1 MKFLIIP
8 IILTV
13 CVSCTN
19 IGNSTPKSSD
29 GYRFGEKETEM
40 LNPNIEF
47 VIMKNYFEYNKIR
60 KKFFGHH
67 WDTVQAFT
75 RWRPESKTC
84 IIYIKDPDWIYEPE
98 YIGHEVAHCIWGNW
112 HKMEIEPVNNYQDRL
127 ETD

>member
-1 MKFLIIP
+1 MRLFLISLLIF
-8 IILTV
+8 T
-13 CVSCTN
+13 VSC
-19 IGNSTPKSSD
+19 STAPVPKSKGKD
-29 GYRFGEKETEM
+29 GYRFEVKDTEM
-40 LNPNIEF
+40 LTPNIEF
-47 VIMKNYFEYNKIR
+47 IIIKNRKEYNDIR

-84 IIYIKDPDWIYEPE
+84 IIYIKDPMWMYQPE